1 MKEKKDGTNPHQ
13 TQDLVI
19 FKSKEERESKEL
31 PKYSFETIDQENKIK
46 LLCEFK
52 PYGGHYVLSIQL
64 LNESLAPIS
73 EVKFKISYS
82 TFFTLTRSYPP
93 TIYIP
98 EPIVEGEIY
107 KLIIEFDE
115 LNERSKK
122 QINLHFTPILLGNE
136 GEIRT
141 IVTYVNNKDF
151 VRVLNSDPV
160 NIMMDKITINPK
172 IIPSSYVR
180 EFSHIPGMKR
190 AIKSL
195 GVGTQENFDPDLYF
209 TLLEQVFLRNN
220 LQLITKDPK
229 KRILWYFGSDL
240 ESRDDVLIIGQ
251 IASNK
256 VEIIGTS
263 KNHHVLISFLSSFSN
278 EFKEHLLIREIVNT
292 LYDIHDLECKYCGVI
307 LPYFPKKGE
316 EIECSKCKY
325 EQLVW

>member
-1 MKEKKDGTNPHQ
+1 MKVKKDGTNPEK
-13 TQDLVI
+13 TKNLVI
-19 FKSKEERESKEL
+19 FKSKEDQKSKKL

-46 LLCEFK
+46 LLHEFK

-73 EVKFKISYS
+73 EVKIKINYS
-82 TFFTLTRSYPP
+82 NFLTLTRSYPP

-98 EPIVEGEIY
+98 EPIIEGEMF
-107 KLIIEFDE
+107 KIILEFDE

-122 QINLHFTPILLGNE
+122 QINLHFTPLSLGVE
-136 GEIRT
+136 GEIKT

-160 NIMMDKITINPK
+160 NIMLDKITINPK

-180 EFSHIPGMKR
+180 EFSQIPRMKR
-190 AIKSL
+190 ASKSL
-195 GVGTQENFDPDLYF
+195 GFGIQGNFDPDLYF
-209 TLLEQVFLRNN
+209 NLLEQVFLRNS
-220 LQLITKDPK
+220 LQLITKDSE

-251 IASNK
+251 VVSNK

-263 KNHHVLISFLSSFSN
+263 KNHHVLISFLTSFSN
-278 EFKEHLLIREIVNT
+278 EFKEHLIIREIVNN
-292 LYDIHDLECKYCGVI
+292 LDDIHDLECKYCGAI

-316 EIECSKCKY
+316 EIQCSKCKY
-325 EQLVW
+325 EQLLW